1 MPISRGM
8 VKLQWSH
15 TPESQSAMTKNYTD
29 NKRDWVNKHYILNV
43 KDGGKRRGWQRIR
56 WLHGI
61 THSMDLTLSKLR
73 EIVEGRGVWRAA
85 VRGVTES
92 DVTYQRNNNHLLRRI
107 QVSDPDTCSNE
118 KSKKQV
124 PEPDINCI
132 WFLNFPMSQTR
143 FYIFVG
149 SRFLSFMNSS
159 FQNQHFCNCW
169 F

>member
-1 MPISRGM
+1 
-8 VKLQWSH
+8 
-15 TPESQSAMTKNYTD
+15 MTKNYTD
-29 NKRDWVNKHYILNV
+29 NKRDWVNKHYI
-43 KDGGKRRGWQRIR
+43 GKRWGQEKGVTEDKMVAWY
-56 WLHGI
+56 
-61 THSMDLTLSKLR
+61 HSMDLTLSKLR

-132 WFLNFPMSQTR
+132 
-143 FYIFVG
+143 
-149 SRFLSFMNSS
+149 
-159 FQNQHFCNCW
+159 
-169 F
+169 